1 MKNKIELYALG
12 GCGTCG
18 RIKYALQ
25 AEEIEYE
32 LVDCT
37 QSDNKKCD
45 SLEDKVDCGRYP
57 MAVIKAKGST
67 TVIHFCDNKPAGGTN
82 TKRIPVDSEDKF
94 IQEVK
99 KAYI

>member
-1 MKNKIELYALG
+1 MNKKFELYVLD
-12 GCGTCG
+12 GCNKCT
-18 RIKYALQ
+18 RIKYLIAS
-25 AEEIEYE
+25 EELDHE

-37 QSDNKKCD
+37 ASDNKKCD

-57 MAVIKAKGST
+57 MAVIKNKGVT
-67 TVIHFCDNKPAGGTN
+67 TIIHFCDKKPSESTTA
-82 TKRIPVDSEDKF
+82 KRIPVDSEDKF